1 MQVFLPVAC
10 TVSTK
15 ALAKAGVFFSKWVTM
30 YESDQDIISD
40 LALDIYGET
49 RHMIDEG
56 IDPVH
61 IMTALASVLV
71 HMTEVHD
78 SAAQDAAD
86 LIEDAVMKS
95 MSGDWPDG

>member
-15 ALAKAGVFFSKWVTM
+15 ALAKAGVFFLKWVTM
-30 YESDQDIISD
+30 YESDQDTVSD
-40 LALDIYGET
+40 LALDLYGET
-49 RHMIDEG
+49 RYMIDEG

-61 IMTALASVLV
+61 IMYALASVLV
-71 HMTEVHD
+71 HMTEIHD
-78 SAAQDAAD
+78 SASQDAAD

-95 MSGDWPDG
+95 MSGAWPDG